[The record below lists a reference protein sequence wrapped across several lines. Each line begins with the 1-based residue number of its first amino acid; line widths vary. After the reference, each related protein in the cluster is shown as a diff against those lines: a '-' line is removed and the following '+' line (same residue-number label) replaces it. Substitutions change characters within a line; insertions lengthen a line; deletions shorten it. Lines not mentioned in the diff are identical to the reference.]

1 MTESKKSSHNII
13 NTAALHLARQ
23 QTYSGNAHRTQCGL
37 MCVTGQT
44 VPLTCLQCYESSVIC
59 GLWVVTRGHQR
70 SGLSQLIEFNKWG
83 ADSVCDT
90 NLIPMEYKLIGVRKP
105 SLKWDA
111 VQCSVSICFQRNITK
126 SIDWEDWQWF
136 IVFTFLLPSA
146 FDQFWQFDFDLIH
159 ILVYALVHNLKSRS
173 SNVRCHWFW
182 FDSIPS

>member
-44 VPLTCLQCYESSVIC
+44 VPLLCLLCYESSVIC
-59 GLWVVTRGHQR
+59 CLWVVTRGHQR
-70 SGLSQLIEFNKWG
+70 SGLSQLIEIKKWG

-111 VQCSVSICFQRNITK
+111 VQCSVSICFQRKINK
-126 SIDWEDWQWF
+126 SIDWED
-136 IVFTFLLPSA
+136 
-146 FDQFWQFDFDLIH
+146 H
-159 ILVYALVHNLKSRS
+159 IFAPLFCILSVLTVWL
-173 SNVRCHWFW
+173 WP
-182 FDSIPS
+182 DSHACFCFGTQLEKQKQ